1 MYINSCIV
9 CGTKKSFFIIF
20 NVGVRVRLRAPQLIS
35 LILKLTI
42 MKASLRGL
50 ELISIGE

>member
-1 MYINSCIV
+1 MWYKEI
-9 CGTKKSFFIIF
+9 FFIII
-20 NVGVRVRLRAPQLIS
+20 NVGVRVRLRASQLIS

-42 MKASLRGL
+42 MKAFLRGL